1 MIYAFHLNQIV
12 CIPVFKLRNNL
23 QLILYFSKYSDL
35 FSGMRNKAVCIVNEK
50 KTEIGT
56 YVR

>member
-23 QLILYFSKYSDL
+23 QVILYFSKYSDL

-50 KTEIGT
+50 KQK
-56 YVR
+56 